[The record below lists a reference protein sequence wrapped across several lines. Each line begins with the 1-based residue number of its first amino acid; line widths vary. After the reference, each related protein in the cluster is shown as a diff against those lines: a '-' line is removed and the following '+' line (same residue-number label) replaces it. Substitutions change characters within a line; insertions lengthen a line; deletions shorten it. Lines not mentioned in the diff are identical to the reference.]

1 MKRCINIDWLEVHVL
16 EDNMN
21 YPHDAAFF
29 RREGWRVEE
38 RAYGTRVYLEMF
50 TLYDKHDEP
59 FLEVRRAPKSSDEL
73 HGVLDINSCH
83 IRLTNRACYFP
94 NAVQML
100 RDFLARYG
108 YEFRRIFRI
117 DLCMDFERFDL
128 GDDPQKFVLR
138 YLNHKYAKI
147 NQCNR
152 TTRGQ
157 DRWDGCEDNYISWGQ
172 PKSMVS
178 TKLYNKTKELAEV
191 HMKPYIVRAWLEAGL
206 ITNPITMVKVRKDG
220 TQYTPVIWRVE
231 FSIKSG
237 NAGWAILEDCT
248 GAKNK
253 KKPIAHSLSNYD
265 TPEKLLHMYASLAH
279 HYFHFKVFEP
289 NVRKDRCRDKVL
301 FHFDMKR
308 DEVLKLTHVASSTP
322 PPADDERLR
331 RALERYREKHFEDNV
346 RKAIGVL
353 LDNLNHTKLTTLAT
367 VKWNVEEVRELRQ
380 ILRRRMELPEEDYQ
394 VCVDTIRRLMQQEGG
409 FF

>member
-21 YPHDAAFF
+21 YPHDAYFF
-29 RREGWRVEE
+29 RREGWRVEQ
-38 RAYGTRVYLEMF
+38 RDYGTRVYNEMF
-50 TLYDKHDEP
+50 TLYDVHDEP
-59 FLEVRRAPKSSDEL
+59 FLEIRRAPKSSDEL

-83 IRLTNRACYFP
+83 IRLTNRSCYFP
-94 NAVQML
+94 NAVQLL
-100 RDFLARYG
+100 RDFLSRYG

-128 GDDPQKFVLR
+128 GDDPQKFIVR
-138 YLNHKYAKI
+138 YLHHRFSKI

-152 TTRGQ
+152 TTRGT

-178 TKLYNKTKELAEV
+178 TKLYNKSKELAEV
-191 HMKPYIVRAWLEAGL
+191 HMKPYIVQSWLEAGL

-220 TQYTPVIWRVE
+220 TQYKPVIWRVE

-237 NAGWAILEDCT
+237 NAGWAIIEDCN

-253 KKPIAHSLSNYD
+253 RKPIAHSLSNYD
-265 TPEKLLHMYASLAH
+265 TPEKLLQMYASLAH

-289 NVRKDRCRDKVL
+289 GVRKDRCKDKVL
-301 FHFDMKR
+301 FNFNLAK
-308 DEVLKLTHVASSTP
+308 DEVLKLSHVASSVPLPT
-322 PPADDERLR
+322 DEERLR

-346 RKAIGVL
+346 RKAISVL
-353 LDNLNHTKLTTLAT
+353 LENIDHTQLTTLAS
-367 VKWNVEEVRELRQ
+367 VRWNVDEIRELRA

>member
-38 RAYGTRVYLEMF
+38 RAYGTRIYLEMF
-50 TLYDKHDEP
+50 TLYDQHDEP

-73 HGVLDINSCH
+73 HGVLDVNSCH

-94 NAVQML
+94 NAVQLL

-191 HMKPYIVRAWLEAGL
+191 HMKPYIVQAWLEAGL

-220 TQYTPVIWRVE
+220 SQYTPVIWRVE

-265 TPEKLLHMYASLAH
+265 TPEKLLQMYASLAH

-289 NVRKDRCRDKVL
+289 SVRKDRCRDKVL

-331 RALERYREKHFEDNV
+331 RALERYRENHFEDNV

-353 LDNLNHTKLTTLAT
+353 LDNLDHTKLTTLAT